1 MHFCLRIESVK
12 GRSSMKVELLTGA
25 FAVLATAL
33 TAAGETVVSPD
44 GRTSCAFMLRDGHPE
59 VEVSF
64 AGKPVFSGGVGVRD
78 QAYDVIGTDVRTV
91 RSDWRPVWGFR
102 RTYPENYAELTV
114 RLGKAGHPVAAE
126 TLFIRCYDEGFAVR
140 SDVVMAAYSLGTFS
154 GERTEWRFAPGT
166 AAWGITGGEDT
177 FPADPVPV
185 ERLEA
190 DRRYCLPLT
199 LRVPGAGYA
208 SVLEAHAERYPR
220 SFLRARDGRLK
231 FEFAAGLKEGRGVNR
246 TPWRVALLAA
256 TPAEL
261 VERAYLVEN
270 LNPPCALEDTSWIR
284 PGFCVSDSGNFELR
298 TEEIL
303 AAVPAIAAA
312 GAKYLQIDWGWY
324 GTEVPWTDDD
334 RAVYLSRHPE
344 LKSDANLLANTA
356 ADPFTV
362 AVGTV
367 PYNPY
372 QLQGGRTGV
381 SLDIPA
387 VVRALRSHGIG
398 LCLYVHGMVL
408 EANDL
413 DRLFA
418 TYASWGVVGL
428 KPGFVGYGPQSATDF
443 LRRLAA
449 TAARHKLWLDIHDAQ
464 VPDGMERTYP
474 NLMITEG
481 GGGEEGDHPVRQD
494 VALPFTR
501 CLAGPFDFT
510 PRLFHAGRAQATKA
524 HKLALFAVYPGPTAV
539 MRGRVRELAE
549 RNAPAAAFLRALPW
563 NYDAT
568 HVRDA
573 EIARHLTV
581 VREKD
586 GSFYI
591 GAITGD
597 AAHVTSLTL
606 DFLAPGR
613 DYALES
619 LADDPDSTDVPR
631 AFRCERRTVRRGDVL
646 RIEMAAAG
654 GFCGVIK

>member
-1 MHFCLRIESVK
+1 MTSVVVAGGCL
-12 GRSSMKVELLTGA
+12 
-25 FAVLATAL
+25 LAAL

-44 GRTSCAFMLRDGHPE
+44 GRTSCVFQLRDGRPE
-59 VEVSF
+59 VAVSY

-78 QAYDVIGTDVRTV
+78 KAYDVIGTSVRTV
-91 RSDWRPVWGFR
+91 RSEWKPVWGFR
-102 RTYPENYAELTV
+102 KAYPENYAELSV
-114 RLGKAGHPVAAE
+114 RLGKAGKPAAE
-126 TLFIRCYDEGFAVR
+126 ETLHMRCYDEGFAVR
-140 SDVVMAAYSLGTFS
+140 SDVAMPTYGLGTLS
-154 GERTEWRFAPGT
+154 GERTEWRFEPGA
-166 AAWGITGGEDT
+166 AAWAITGGEDT
-177 FPADPVPV
+177 FPADPIPL
-185 ERLEA
+185 ERLA
-190 DRRYCLPLT
+190 AGRNCCLPLT

-208 SVLEAHAERYPR
+208 SVFEAHAERYPR
-220 SFLRARDGRLK
+220 SFLQARDGKLK
-231 FEFAAGLKEGRGVNR
+231 FKFAAGLKEGRGVNR
-246 TPWRVALLAA
+246 TPWRVVALAA

-270 LNPPCALEDTSWIR
+270 LNPPCALADTSWIK
-284 PGFCVSDSGNFELR
+284 PGFCVSDQGNFELR
-298 TEEIL
+298 TKDIL
-303 AAVPAIAAA
+303 AAIPAIAAT
-312 GAKYLQIDWGWY
+312 GAKYLQVDWGWY

-334 RAVYLSRHPE
+334 RAVYLAKHPE
-344 LKSDANLLANTA
+344 LKSDATWVANTA

-367 PYNPY
+367 PYHPY
-372 QLQGGRTGV
+372 WPYCGRTGV
-381 SLDIPA
+381 SFDIPA
-387 VVRALRSHGIG
+387 VVRALKPHGIG

-408 EANDL
+408 ETNDL

-418 TYASWGVVGL
+418 TYASWGVAGL

-449 TAARHKLWLDIHDAQ
+449 TAARHRLWLDIHDAQ

-481 GGGEEGDHPVRQD
+481 GGGEEGNHPVRQD

-510 PRLFHAGRAQATKA
+510 PCLFNAGKAQATKA

-539 MRGRVRELAE
+539 MRGRVRDLAE
-549 RNAPAAAFLRALPW
+549 KDAPAAAFLRALPW
-563 NYDAT
+563 TSDAT
-568 HVRDA
+568 YVRDA

-586 GSFYI
+586 GAFYV

-597 AAHVTSLTL
+597 AAHTTDLTL

-619 LADDPDSTDVPR
+619 LADDLASTGVPR
-631 AFRCERRTVRRGDVL
+631 AYRCEKRTVRRGDTL
-646 RIEMAAAG
+646 RIEMAPSG
-654 GFCGVIK
+654 GFCGVIR